1 MLKTLE
7 SLGPVSGKRV
17 ILRADLNVPIRDGV
31 ISDDGRIRAVLG
43 TLRWLIER
51 DARVLVCSHLGRPS
65 ASEPEF
71 SLAPVAVR
79 LSELLG
85 QPVEFAADTV
95 GVEARGVA
103 LALAPGGVA
112 VLENLRFNPA
122 ETSKDAAD
130 RLTFAQK
137 LADLGE
143 LVVSD
148 GFGAVH
154 RKHASVF
161 ELMQILP
168 SAAGELIRAEVS
180 VLERLTETPERPY
193 TVVLGGA
200 KVSDKLAVIKNLLP
214 RVDNLLIG
222 GGMAFTLLAA
232 KGYKIGKSL
241 VELEDIDTVRDLMAE
256 AERLSVNLVLPTD
269 IVVAASFSANAEHRV
284 AAADGIEATDLGEEA
299 LGLDIGP
306 NSADNFAKIIR
317 ESSTV
322 FWNGPM
328 GVFEFE
334 AFSGGTKT
342 VADALTQVTGLCV
355 VGGGDSAAAVR
366 QLGFADSQFGHI
378 STGGGAS
385 LEFLEG
391 KVLPGLE
398 VLND

>member
-1 MLKTLE
+1 MLRTLE

-17 ILRADLNVPIRDGV
+17 ILRADLNVPMRDGQ
-31 ISDDGRIRAVLG
+31 ITDDGRIRAVLG
-43 TLRWLIER
+43 TLQWLIER
-51 DARVLVCSHLGRPS
+51 DARVLVCSHLGRPK

-71 SLAPVAVR
+71 SLAPVAAR

-112 VLENLRFNPA
+112 VLENLRFNSA
-122 ETSKDAAD
+122 ETSSDTD
-130 RLTFAQK
+130 ERFAFAKK
-137 LADLGE
+137 LAELGE

-154 RKHASVF
+154 RGHASVY
-161 ELMQILP
+161 ELMRLLP
-168 SAAGELIRAEVS
+168 SAAGELIETEVS
-180 VLERLTETPERPY
+180 VLQRLTETPERPY

-232 KGYKIGKSL
+232 KGYKIGNSL
-241 VELEDIDTVRDLMAE
+241 VEVDQIDTVRALMSEAE
-256 AERLSVNLVLPTD
+256 ALNVNLVLPSD
-269 IVVAASFSANAEHRV
+269 IVVAASFSATAEHRV
-284 AAADGIEATDLGEEA
+284 ATADSLETTDLGSEV

-306 NSADNFAKIIR
+306 ESAESFAKIVR
-317 ESSTV
+317 DSRTV

-342 VADALTQVTGLCV
+342 VAGALTQVSGLCV

-366 QLGFADSQFGHI
+366 QLGFADEQFGHI

-391 KVLPGLE
+391 RTLPGLE